1 MSEECFLCYNAFMR
15 KKILIIGNGA
25 KEYAL
30 AKKLSEKHEIY
41 ITPASD
47 TLKEFAQCVDIR
59 EDNPAELL
67 EFVMENGIDMT
78 IPISLTALKTD
89 IVDLFNNNRQKIFA
103 PDKNAAK
110 IVFDKALAKKIL
122 YKLRIPTPKF
132 GIFEKQNMVLD
143 YIKNQ
148 KTPFVLKTDDSNSA
162 AVFTSFQSAKTLI
175 ESSFIEKNKRVIIE
189 DYVYGTPFSFYT
201 ITDGYKALPIGSS
214 ITYKHYLEGEGGQLT
229 SGMGSCSPNYKL
241 TTENEYFLMDNVI
254 YPTLDYLEI
263 EGNPYLGILGVNGI
277 LTEDGGIQ
285 ILGWQSFMQDCDAPS
300 LLEILDEDLYSL
312 FYSCVIGSFS
322 DEVEYIKNK
331 DLFASSLVLTCR
343 NKNNKENIIQGLDN
357 VDDETVVIF
366 YPSVSKNRYLEYEA
380 NEGAVLSLT
389 TTSGTAARAVSRM
402 YDEAEDIS
410 FESVYYRKDI
420 CKLKI

>member
-1 MSEECFLCYNAFMR
+1 MQ

-59 EDNPAELL
+59 EDSVKELL
-67 EFVMENGIDMT
+67 EFVVENGIDMT
-78 IPISLTALKTD
+78 IPVSYTALKTD
-89 IVDLFNNNRQKIFA
+89 IAEVFNENNQKIFA

-162 AVFTSFQSAKTLI
+162 AVFTSYQTAKALV
-175 ESSFIEKNKRVIIE
+175 EASFIEKGKRIIIE

-214 ITYKHYLEGEGGQLT
+214 ITYKHALEGGGGQLT
-229 SGMGSCSPNYKL
+229 GGMGSCVPNYKL
-241 TTENEYFLMDNVI
+241 SVENEYFLMDNVI

-263 EGNPYLGILGVNGI
+263 ERNPYLGILGVNGI
-277 LTEDGGIQ
+277 LTEEGSIQ
-285 ILGWQSFMQDCDAPS
+285 ILGWQSFMQDCDAPA
-300 LLEILDEDLYSL
+300 LLEILDEDLYNL

-331 DLFASSLVLTCR
+331 DMFASSLVLTCK
-343 NKNNKENIIQGLDN
+343 NKNNKENVIQGLDSI
-357 VDDETVVIF
+357 DEETKVVF
-366 YPSVSKNRYLEYEA
+366 YPAVTKNRYLEFEA
-380 NEGAVLSLT
+380 HQGAVLSLT
-389 TTSGTAARAVSRM
+389 TASATASGAVKKM
-402 YDEAEDIS
+402 YEEAGDIS
-410 FESVYYRKDI
+410 FESVYFRKDI
-420 CKLKI
+420 CKMKS